1 MEQKTINPISSI
13 MRTIKFNKAVC
24 LAATYLMLLNLPMV
38 WAQAYK
44 TETGHVIFKSTV
56 PLHSFTGESDH
67 LVGKITLPDST
78 VDFYL
83 DLNTLKTGIGK
94 RDKDMRETLE
104 SGKYPFASFYG
115 KLTSPFDP
123 GIDAMQKAVVQ
134 GTFKLHN
141 ISRKVQIEGRLQMTD
156 GGLKIHAEWVLQLKD
171 YKIEPPGI
179 LFYRVD
185 QEQKIKIDALLKPLN
200 QAVQ

>member
-1 MEQKTINPISSI
+1 MFS
-13 MRTIKFNKAVC
+13 
-24 LAATYLMLLNLPMV
+24 NLPMV

-44 TETGHVIFKSTV
+44 TENGHVIFKSTV

-104 SGKYPFASFYG
+104 SRKYSFASFYG

-123 GIDAMQKAVVQ
+123 GMDDPQEAAVQ

-141 ISRKVQIEGRLQMTD
+141 ISHKVQIEGTLQMTD
-156 GGLKIHAEWVLQLKD
+156 QGLKVHAEWVLQLKD
-171 YKIEPPGI
+171 YNIEPPGI

-200 QAVQ
+200 QATQ